1 MAPCISIHKKFSIP
15 GIEEYS
21 SLIVR
26 AALKEDL
33 GAGDITTAALVARN
47 RTGVARLI
55 AKEEFVLAGLF
66 VAEKAF
72 HALDPKAV
80 FRAQLRDGNVVKKGE
95 AIATVE
101 GRLASL
107 LGAERVA
114 LNFLQRMSGIATL
127 TARFADRVSGTGA
140 RILDTRKTTPCMR
153 ILERYAVKAGGGY
166 NHRFGLFDSV
176 LIKDNHIRAAG
187 GVYKA
192 VKKAGKKLGQGVAIE
207 VEVANIRETI
217 EAVSSGADIIMLDN
231 FKIDDIKKAVKV
243 IGKSAFIEVS
253 GGVTLDTVR
262 RIADAGVDFIS
273 VGALTHSAKAVD
285 ISMEIT
291 GNEAGAGR

>member
-1 MAPCISIHKKFSIP
+1 MGIRKKFSIP
-15 GIEEYS
+15 GLDEYS
-21 SLIVR
+21 SLVVR

-33 GAGDITTAALVARN
+33 GAGDITTAAVVARG
-47 RTGVARLI
+47 RAGEARII
-55 AKEEFVLAGLF
+55 AKEDFVLAGLF

-72 HALDPKAV
+72 HALDPTLSFKA
-80 FRAQLRDGNVVKKGE
+80 RMRDGALARKGDS
-95 AIATVE
+95 IATIE

-127 TARFADRVSGTGA
+127 TARFAARVRGTRA

-166 NHRFGLFDSV
+166 NHRFGLFDGV

-187 GVYKA
+187 GVSKA
-192 VKKAGKKLGQGVAIE
+192 VKKAAKRLGQGVAIE
-207 VEVANIRETI
+207 VEVSDIRETI
-217 EAVSSGADIIMLDN
+217 EAVSAGADIIMLDN
-231 FKIDDIKKAVKV
+231 FKIDDIRKAVKV

-253 GGVTLDTVR
+253 GGVTLEQAR

-273 VGALTHSAKAVD
+273 VGALTHSARAVD

-291 GNEAGAGR
+291 GDEAGARRGR

>member
-1 MAPCISIHKKFSIP
+1 MSPRISIHKKFSIP
-15 GIEEYS
+15 GLEEYS

-55 AKEEFVLAGLF
+55 AKEGFVLAGLF

-72 HALDPKAV
+72 HALDQRAV
-80 FRAQLRDGNVVKKGE
+80 FKAHLRDGNVVKKGE
-95 AIATVE
+95 AIATIE

-107 LGAERVA
+107 LSAERVA

-127 TARFADRVSGTGA
+127 TARFVGRVKGTRA
-140 RILDTRKTTPCMR
+140 RILDTRKTTPCLR
-153 ILERYAVKAGGGY
+153 ILERYAVKAGGGS

-187 GVYKA
+187 GVCKA
-192 VKKAGKKLGQGVAIE
+192 VNKAQKRLGQAVAIE
-207 VEVANIRETI
+207 VEVASLRETI

-231 FKIDDIKKAVKV
+231 FKIDDIKK
-243 IGKSAFIEVS
+243 
-253 GGVTLDTVR
+253 
-262 RIADAGVDFIS
+262 
-273 VGALTHSAKAVD
+273 
-285 ISMEIT
+285 
-291 GNEAGAGR
+291 

>member
-253 GGVTLDTVR
+253 GGVTLEHVR

>member
-95 AIATVE
+95 AIAAIE

-127 TARFADRVSGTGA
+127 TARFADRVRGTGA

-253 GGVTLDTVR
+253 GGVTLEHVR

>member
-1 MAPCISIHKKFSIP
+1 MAPRINIHKKFSIP

-47 RTGVARLI
+47 RTGVARLM
-55 AKEEFVLAGLF
+55 AKEDFVLAGLF

-72 HALDPKAV
+72 RALDPKAV
-80 FRAQLRDGNVVKKGE
+80 FKAHLRDGNVVKKGE
-95 AIATVE
+95 AIATIE

-107 LGAERVA
+107 LSAERVA

-127 TARFADRVSGTGA
+127 TARFVGRVRGTGA
-140 RILDTRKTTPCMR
+140 RILDTRKTTPCLR

-192 VKKAGKKLGQGVAIE
+192 VKKAGKRLGQGVAIE

-231 FKIDDIKKAVKV
+231 FKVDDIKKAVKV

-253 GGVTLDTVR
+253 GGVTLEHVR

-285 ISMEIT
+285 ISMEIA